1 MLKQNKN
8 FIWAFCLIFSLISC
22 NSGTKKPPV
31 DLSKVKAK
39 KEVISIPY
47 REINGV
53 KTIPVKLNGVSMDM
67 IYDTGCSGVHMSLL
81 ELQTLYK
88 NGKFSQ
94 SDVIGTSM
102 SQIADGSVV
111 QNGVIILREI
121 EIGGED
127 GIVLPNVE
135 ASVSLNQEAPILLGN
150 GALDKV
156 AAVEVDNVKKTINFK
171 RY

>member
-1 MLKQNKN
+1 MKKN
-8 FIWAFCLIFSLISC
+8 AVSICIIITIIVMSC
-22 NSGTKKPPV
+22 NSSQKQPPV
-31 DLSKVKAK
+31 DLSKVKTK

-67 IYDTGCSGVHMSLL
+67 IYDTGCSGVHLSLL

-88 NGKFSQ
+88 NGKFSEN
-94 SDVIGTSM
+94 DVIGTSL

-111 QNGVIILREI
+111 QNGEIILREI

-135 ASVSLNQEAPILLGN
+135 ASVSLNLEAPILLGN
-150 GALDKV
+150 GVLDKV

>member
-1 MLKQNKN
+1 MKKYNISIIICSLV
-8 FIWAFCLIFSLISC
+8 FSLISC

-39 KEVISIPY
+39 KEIISIPY

-88 NGKFSQ
+88 NGKFSE
-94 SDVIGTSM
+94 SDVIGTSL

-111 QNGVIILREI
+111 QNGVIIFREI
-121 EIGGED
+121 EIGGEE
-127 GIVLPNVE
+127 GLVLPNVE

>member
-1 MLKQNKN
+1 MKKYNISIIICSLV
-8 FIWAFCLIFSLISC
+8 FSLISC

-39 KEVISIPY
+39 KEIISIPY

-88 NGKFSQ
+88 MGN
-94 SDVIGTSM
+94 
-102 SQIADGSVV
+102 SVRV
-111 QNGVIILREI
+111 M
-121 EIGGED
+121 
-127 GIVLPNVE
+127 
-135 ASVSLNQEAPILLGN
+135 LLEPVFR
-150 GALDKV
+150 K
-156 AAVEVDNVKKTINFK
+156 
-171 RY
+171 

>member
-1 MLKQNKN
+1 
-8 FIWAFCLIFSLISC
+8 
-22 NSGTKKPPV
+22 V

>member
-1 MLKQNKN
+1 MKKYNISIIICSLV
-8 FIWAFCLIFSLISC
+8 FSLISC

-39 KEVISIPY
+39 KEIISIPY

-67 IYDTGCSGVHMSLL
+67 IYDTGCYGVHMSLL

-88 NGKFSQ
+88 NGKFSE
-94 SDVIGTSM
+94 SDVIGTSL

-121 EIGGED
+121 EIGGEE

>member
-1 MLKQNKN
+1 ML
-8 FIWAFCLIFSLISC
+8 ILISC

-39 KEVISIPY
+39 KEIISIPY

-88 NGKFSQ
+88 NGKFSE
-94 SDVIGTSM
+94 SDVIGTSL

>member
-1 MLKQNKN
+1 MKKFNISL
-8 FIWAFCLIFSLISC
+8 FICGLVLSLISC
-22 NSGTKKPPV
+22 NSSTKKPPV

-39 KEVISIPY
+39 KEIISIPY
-47 REINGV
+47 KEVNGV

-88 NGKFSQ
+88 NGKFSE
-94 SDVIGTSM
+94 SDVIGTSL

>member
-1 MLKQNKN
+1 MMKQYNN
-8 FIWAFCLIFSLISC
+8 YIWAFCLIFSLISC

-31 DLSKVKAK
+31 DLSKVKTK

-88 NGKFSQ
+88 NGKFSE
-94 SDVIGTSM
+94 SDVIGSSL

>member
-1 MLKQNKN
+1 MMKQNKN
-8 FIWAFCLIFSLISC
+8 FIWSFCLIFSLISC

>member
-1 MLKQNKN
+1 M
-8 FIWAFCLIFSLISC
+8 
-22 NSGTKKPPV
+22 
-31 DLSKVKAK
+31 
-39 KEVISIPY
+39 
-47 REINGV
+47 
-53 KTIPVKLNGVSMDM
+53 
-67 IYDTGCSGVHMSLL
+67 
-81 ELQTLYK
+81 
-88 NGKFSQ
+88 
-94 SDVIGTSM
+94 
-102 SQIADGSVV
+102 

-121 EIGGED
+121 EIGGEE